1 METFNSPRI
10 KETNPKNEK
19 SHLFSKLNIRNETT
33 AVDISEKASFMQ
45 KSVREIL
52 EDMKNFMN
60 NSKGKEK
67 EQKKLNQFKGRNN
80 KKKGVKGNNNNF
92 NIVLNKKIMQSINK
106 TISGEGEFTKLILPR
121 NPLRSSTE
129 FINGMGETDRAVD
142 SNFSSNKSLIK
153 IQFNQGLKTENT
165 SPKPR
170 SPMKSSPKK
179 REQLSYKDKQREK
192 VMKRLGT
199 SDTGFMSS
207 LLMNTD
213 KNFDIFKFMDINMYS
228 ILGGSKK
235 VKYEERA
242 EKKKKTQEFSFLEK
256 LAKINEQ
263 AKKQESEDEEFSINS
278 AIDNVNFRIESDIA
292 IFKLLMERQDAKSGE
307 KMTREINKSLNNNFS
322 DIEKKFSH
330 STKIE
335 KLKTNESLEN
345 FQLNSI
351 LESPERLDN
360 TWLIEKN
367 NKFSGISQSEKFH
380 KYNKPVNLDIIEK
393 RNNSIENEENKSFKR
408 KLIFDKSL
416 SSRLSSDSNRHI
428 VRNLKSE
435 FLLNNPTKT
444 HYSTLTIKNNSLS
457 NLNYEGKVLKFP
469 KYQKN
474 EKKLILSTENICPN
488 RILNLNQKKKA
499 IFSDH
504 IGSHFVKYSPSLG
517 PTENTT
523 EIIQTTLNASQCVPL
538 MSYGNSPENMF
549 RTMSRFSPGSS
560 LKNYLKNQ
568 SSPNARTV
576 TENKKNFDSLNKMFR
591 SHMFQSFDYVK
602 TNLEDL
608 RSTMKSDIKATKKQ
622 INKKIKKNNIVI
634 SKPGEFESLGKI
646 YKLEEETLFKKKGR
660 KKIYNL
666 NSHPQQIMHDLM
678 KESEKVNSVNIN
690 SSFKFKDIILKDNKK
705 SNNFE
710 NNSKFSEYRNE
721 FNINKFPK
729 NNIRLHIT
737 ENKYG
742 NTYE

>member
-242 EKKKKTQEFSFLEK
+242 EKKKKNSRIFFLR
-256 LAKINEQ
+256 KI
-263 AKKQESEDEEFSINS
+263 S
-278 AIDNVNFRIESDIA
+278 
-292 IFKLLMERQDAKSGE
+292 
-307 KMTREINKSLNNNFS
+307 
-322 DIEKKFSH
+322 
-330 STKIE
+330 
-335 KLKTNESLEN
+335 
-345 FQLNSI
+345 
-351 LESPERLDN
+351 
-360 TWLIEKN
+360 
-367 NKFSGISQSEKFH
+367 
-380 KYNKPVNLDIIEK
+380 
-393 RNNSIENEENKSFKR
+393 
-408 KLIFDKSL
+408 
-416 SSRLSSDSNRHI
+416 
-428 VRNLKSE
+428 
-435 FLLNNPTKT
+435 
-444 HYSTLTIKNNSLS
+444 
-457 NLNYEGKVLKFP
+457 
-469 KYQKN
+469 
-474 EKKLILSTENICPN
+474 
-488 RILNLNQKKKA
+488 
-499 IFSDH
+499 
-504 IGSHFVKYSPSLG
+504 
-517 PTENTT
+517 
-523 EIIQTTLNASQCVPL
+523 
-538 MSYGNSPENMF
+538 
-549 RTMSRFSPGSS
+549 
-560 LKNYLKNQ
+560 
-568 SSPNARTV
+568 
-576 TENKKNFDSLNKMFR
+576 
-591 SHMFQSFDYVK
+591 
-602 TNLEDL
+602 
-608 RSTMKSDIKATKKQ
+608 
-622 INKKIKKNNIVI
+622 
-634 SKPGEFESLGKI
+634 
-646 YKLEEETLFKKKGR
+646 
-660 KKIYNL
+660 
-666 NSHPQQIMHDLM
+666 
-678 KESEKVNSVNIN
+678 
-690 SSFKFKDIILKDNKK
+690 
-705 SNNFE
+705 
-710 NNSKFSEYRNE
+710 
-721 FNINKFPK
+721 
-729 NNIRLHIT
+729 
-737 ENKYG
+737 
-742 NTYE
+742 